1 MNKFKPMYLIQG
13 EVVFKVYVD
22 VLVDEELY
30 DDYEKLKEF
39 MIDKALEVDF
49 DNEEVDCLNEV
60 DVLLTEKTAN
70 KYQNEFV
77 NNDEWNLI
85 IEESHKS
92 QEELI

>member
-1 MNKFKPMYLIQG
+1 MNKFKSMYLIQG

-39 MIDKALEVDF
+39 MIDKALEFDF
-49 DNEEVDCLNEV
+49 ENEEVDYLNEV

-77 NNDEWNLI
+77 NDDEWNLI
-85 IEESHKS
+85 LEESQKN